1 MWSVE
6 TEPGRVGCPV
16 RGVIARSKDRR
27 GVTVRDAPA
36 ADRVAALEATP
47 ASLARELGVTWST
60 AWRQIERHGRDRVD
74 DAGRVG
80 PVAQVGFDETVM
92 SPAKRHRRRRFIA

>member
-1 MWSVE
+1 VL
-6 TEPGRVGCPV
+6 TER
-16 RGVIARSKDRR
+16 
-27 GVTVRDAPA
+27 A
-36 ADRVAALEATP
+36 ALWATNRVAALEATP